1 MFKKRELSPPAIL
14 QLLSVMVTSEK
25 FFSEV
30 KSGSQL
36 CKSQTCDLIIYIKR
50 ARNEIQRKIVKVRES
65 GERKLRQIISS
76 SYRKISSYSKC

>member
-1 MFKKRELSPPAIL
+1 MYKTYDMYACLHEYYYVGYKKILSLFLQCLKKRELSPPAIL

-36 CKSQTCDLIIYIKR
+36 CKSQTCDLII
-50 ARNEIQRKIVKVRES
+50 
-65 GERKLRQIISS
+65 
-76 SYRKISSYSKC
+76 